1 MSNNIINGHR
11 INALIL
17 LLIGAVIWW
26 YALLLMTNPEH
37 ESPWPD
43 KNQWIGLIIAVVIA
57 FVSWVS
63 KCFTIIP
70 NG

>member
-1 MSNNIINGHR
+1 MSNNIFNGHR

-57 FVSWVS
+57 FVSWIS

-70 NG
+70 NI

>member
-1 MSNNIINGHR
+1 MSNNIFNRHR
-11 INALIL
+11 ITALIL

-37 ESPWPD
+37 ESTWPD

-57 FVSWVS
+57 FISWIS

>member
-1 MSNNIINGHR
+1 MSNNIFNGHH

-26 YALLLMTNPEH
+26 YALLLMTNLEH

-57 FVSWVS
+57 FVSWIS

-70 NG
+70 ND

>member
-1 MSNNIINGHR
+1 MSNNIFNGHR

-57 FVSWVS
+57 FVSWIS

>member
-1 MSNNIINGHR
+1 MSNNIFNGHR

-26 YALLLMTNPEH
+26 YALLLMTNPAH
-37 ESPWPD
+37 ETPWPD
-43 KNQWIGLIIAVVIA
+43 KNQWIGLIIAVIIA
-57 FVSWVS
+57 FVSWIS

>member
-1 MSNNIINGHR
+1 MSNNIFNGHR

-37 ESPWPD
+37 KFPWPD
-43 KNQWIGLIIAVVIA
+43 KNQLIGLIIAVVIA
-57 FVSWVS
+57 FVSWIS
-63 KCFTIIP
+63 NCFTIIP
-70 NG
+70 SG